1 MFFVSFNNVILH
13 EGYIFT
19 TNETF
24 VCKEK
29 MKPLFLNSLS
39 LMNFQKLLLLFIHF
53 SVMLF
58 KCFFK
63 DFLRNDTHMFL
74 CFLYAKTFSLEG
86 FWFSLLFNLL
96 LVQIAFWN
104 SLATKWE
111 GLALKTFSFNEP
123 CLFTTSRNLFEMKWI
138 MNNCFQN
145 FPHLVWFL
153 IFVSH

>member
-58 KCFFK
+58 K
-63 DFLRNDTHMFL
+63 